1 MKVYLH
7 QLSQM
12 AEIDKLIVRSLER
25 RLYQASICILEQEHC
40 LWESEHQP
48 YRSQSLT
55 EMQKFLSQ
63 FPAKELVLR
72 HECPYDEM
80 IGMDTVAGQ
89 NRLEVP
95 LSKDVSNF
103 V

>member
-1 MKVYLH
+1 MKFYLH

-12 AEIDKLIVRSLER
+12 PEIDKLIVRSLER
-25 RLYQASICILEQEHC
+25 RLYQASISILDQEHC
-40 LWESEHQP
+40 LWESEHRP
-48 YRSQSLT
+48 YRSHSLT

-63 FPAKELVLR
+63 LPAKELVLR

-95 LSKDVSNF
+95 LSRDIANF